1 MEQSWEVPVN
11 SPKVQAP
18 EQNKWQFFKTVGSRA
33 LGYAVRV
40 THRTGDNVTS
50 SIFLSRSEMKG
61 RSYIMPWFGGWQDG
75 GENLGDFKTL
85 NKNGKEDPEE
95 GACRRGLLLFSQEKE
110 GGTFI
115 QGKKD

>member
-1 MEQSWEVPVN
+1 
-11 SPKVQAP
+11 
-18 EQNKWQFFKTVGSRA
+18 
-33 LGYAVRV
+33 
-40 THRTGDNVTS
+40 
-50 SIFLSRSEMKG
+50 
-61 RSYIMPWFGGWQDG
+61 MPWFGGWQDG